1 LCALYG
7 EGTENARSD
16 KVESCS
22 YDLCLC
28 LLENFFLHFVANS
41 RNTWQHKTTEDLA
54 AAEKEFED
62 LQPYELPK
70 AEMVDLVQ

>member
-1 LCALYG
+1 MLCREKELKTLEVIKSNLAPMIY
-7 EGTENARSD
+7 
-16 KVESCS
+16 V
-22 YDLCLC
+22 YVCLRI
-28 LLENFFLHFVANS
+28 FFLHFVANS